1 MKYKQTY
8 NYIKLYKLII
18 SIAIPMILSNIS
30 TPLLG
35 LIDTSIIGRISI
47 EQIGAI
53 AIGSSI
59 LSFFYFCFGFF
70 RMGTTGLIAQAYG
83 QKNDKKIINIIKK
96 NLLLAMLFGL
106 LCIPAILFLKNILI
120 IIFTDNEN
128 ILTFTKS
135 YINIRIFGAPATFIN
150 FVIFGILLGSNKPWQ
165 IFKLVL
171 FINTLNIVLDL
182 FLGMYLGLN
191 IKGIAIGT
199 IISEYGGVILG
210 LYYIKPFIPLINLL
224 NHKRLFQ
231 DNFNLLFKT
240 NTNLFIRTF
249 FILMSIL
256 IFTAIGSRLGET
268 ILAANAILIILQMFI
283 SYSLDG
289 FAQASEV
296 LVGNEYGRKN
306 KKNITKIIIS
316 SCIISLI
323 FALLYSVIFYFF
335 SMKIIGII
343 TPLNEVLFETKK
355 YVTWIIISPLVS
367 FLAFQLD
374 GVFIGA
380 NKTKIMRN
388 TVFQSF
394 IIYLLSL
401 IILVP
406 VYDNHGLWISFLI
419 FLSFRGLLLLT
430 QYKKI
435 YHFN

>member
-256 IFTAIGSRLGET
+256 IFTAIGSRLGKT

-388 TVFQSF
+388 TVLQSF

-435 YHFN
+435 YQFN

>member
-1 MKYKQTY
+1 MKYNQTY

-35 LIDTSIIGRISI
+35 LIDTSIIGRISV

-70 RMGTTGLIAQAYG
+70 RMGTTGLVAQAYG
-83 QKNDKKIINIIKK
+83 QKDDKKIINIIKK

-182 FLGMYLGLN
+182 FLGMYLGLD

-249 FILMSIL
+249 FVLMSIL

-323 FALLYSVIFYFF
+323 FALLYSLIFYFF

-406 VYDNHGLWISFLI
+406 FYDNHGLWISFLI
-419 FLSFRGLLLLT
+419 FISFRGLLLLT

-435 YHFN
+435 YQFN

>member
-35 LIDTSIIGRISI
+35 LIDTSIIGRISV

-70 RMGTTGLIAQAYG
+70 RMGTTGLVAQAYG
-83 QKNDKKIINIIKK
+83 QKDDKKIINIIKK

-323 FALLYSVIFYFF
+323 FALLYSLIFYFF

-355 YVTWIIISPLVS
+355 YVIWIIISPLVS

-419 FLSFRGLLLLT
+419 FIFFRGLLLLM

-435 YHFN
+435 YQFN

>member
-1 MKYKQTY
+1 MKYNQTY

-35 LIDTSIIGRISI
+35 LIDTSIIGRISV

-83 QKNDKKIINIIKK
+83 QKDDKKIINIIKK

-106 LCIPAILFLKNILI
+106 LCIPTILFLKNILV

-128 ILTFTKS
+128 ILIFTKS

-199 IISEYGGVILG
+199 IISEYAGVILG

-249 FILMSIL
+249 LILMSIL

-296 LVGNEYGRKN
+296 LIGNEYGRKN
-306 KKNITKIIIS
+306 KRNITKIIIS
-316 SCIISLI
+316 SCIISCI
-323 FALLYSVIFYFF
+323 FALLYSIIFYFF

-355 YVTWIIISPLVS
+355 YITWIIISPLVS

-406 VYDNHGLWISFLI
+406 LYDNHGLWISFLI
-419 FLSFRGLLLLT
+419 FISFRGLLLLT

-435 YHFN
+435 YQFN